1 MKKFL
6 TFLLVSLLFLNL
18 CAIDFDPDAAYRRF
32 RKGISLG
39 GSIYP
44 EYEGSSVLLD
54 LNITG
59 TFEFDM
65 LGFGLQ
71 FPIRFILSNKDNIE
85 TTASVFPKEDWNDAR
100 DWTRLLSYFHY
111 GHSGDLFYFFFG
123 NHENRYVGN
132 GTILG
137 AYYTDLKLYYPK
149 RGIDVEINTDYLGI
163 DFFMDDVTPPTVIGG
178 RFYFKPLSF
187 LSKENYGNN
196 LELGFTYFTDFA
208 APYDITSSEI
218 GEKERSIPKKY
229 SVQMFGFDVNFRLL
243 TLKHYHLTFYTDVN
257 HIIDA
262 GTGIHIGLKHK
273 IDFSAKSDF
282 QLLSKWEFRAMQSNY
297 IPSYFNTFYDIER
310 EYYKNGETKG
320 KYIAEWLSR
329 NKDWTFGYY
338 FDLVFSIAELFS
350 VGASVEHNKL
360 YDSNSAGNDKYYN
373 NIQLSFLLNA
383 FLFKHLDLDFVMTLQ
398 SLGEEGKR
406 LSDKPFYRASIA
418 YVINKYFSIGFS
430 ASSKWLLVWERNNVG
445 GWDSHYKAVNSFAV
459 GAFGGISF

>member
-6 TFLLVSLLFLNL
+6 TILLVSLLFLNL
-18 CAIDFDPDAAYRRF
+18 CAIDFDPEAGYRRF
-32 RKGISLG
+32 KKGIMLG
-39 GSIYP
+39 GSVYP
-44 EYEGSSVLLD
+44 EYEGSSFLLD

-71 FPIRFILSNKDNIE
+71 FPIRFIIDNNDNIE
-85 TTASVFPKEDWNDAR
+85 TTAGVFPKEDWDDAR
-100 DWTRLLSYFHY
+100 DWTMLLSYFHY

-123 NHENRYVGN
+123 NHRNRYVGN
-132 GTILG
+132 GSILG

-208 APYDITSSEI
+208 APYDITSSDV
-218 GEKERSIPKKY
+218 GEKERNISKY

-243 TLKHYHLTFYTDVN
+243 TLKPYHLTFYTDVN
-257 HIIDA
+257 HIVDA

-273 IDFSAKSDF
+273 IDFSAKSDIK
-282 QLLSKWEFRAMQSNY
+282 LLSKWEIRAMQSNY

-310 EYYKNGETKG
+310 EYYKNGESKG
-320 KYIAEWLSR
+320 KYISTWLSDDR
-329 NKDWTFGYY
+329 GWTCGYY

-350 VGASVEHNKL
+350 VGASVEHNRL
-360 YDSNSAGNDKYYN
+360 YNRNSTDYNKYN

-383 FLFKHLDLDFVMTLQ
+383 FLFKHLDIDFVMTLQ
-398 SLGEEGKR
+398 TLGEKGKE
-406 LSDKPFYRASIA
+406 LSDKPFYRASVA
-418 YVINKYFSIGFS
+418 YVINKYFSLGFS
-430 ASSKWLLVWERNNVG
+430 ASSKWLLVYDRNNVG
-445 GWDSHYKAVNSFAV
+445 GFDSYYKAVNSFAV
-459 GAFGGISF
+459 GAFGGFSF